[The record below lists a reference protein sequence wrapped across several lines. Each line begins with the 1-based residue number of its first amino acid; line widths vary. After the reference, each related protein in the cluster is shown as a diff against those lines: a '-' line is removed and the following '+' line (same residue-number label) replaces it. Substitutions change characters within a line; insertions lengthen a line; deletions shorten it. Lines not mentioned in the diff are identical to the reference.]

1 MDYSETVNLP
11 KTDFSMK
18 ANLRQKEPEMLKK
31 WDSSG
36 IYRQLRENRKGRD
49 KFILHDGPPYA
60 NGDIHLGHALNKL
73 LKDFIIKYKGFRG
86 YDAPYIPGWDCHG
99 LPIEHNVM
107 KENGIKKETADTD
120 EVRRKCRNYAL
131 KYVDKQKKQFQR
143 LGISGDWD
151 NPYLTLRPG
160 YEAEILKVFRDLA
173 VKGYI
178 YRKLKPIYWCPS
190 CETALAEAEVEYHD
204 HKSPSIFVKFKL
216 QDSND
221 YPEGTCI
228 VIWTTTPWTLPG
240 NVAVA
245 VHPEYDY
252 CLAEVINEKN
262 GAREHYILAEGLLPQ
277 FEKKIPGFTIKT
289 VKKMKGN
296 TLEGLSCRHPF
307 IDRSSAVV
315 AADYV
320 TLEQGT
326 GCVHIAPGHG
336 EEDYFVGL
344 KYNLPVISP
353 VDSRGRFTKDVP
365 MWQGINVV
373 EANAGIISHLE
384 TIGALIAVEEISHS
398 YPHCWR
404 CKTPVIFISTYQ
416 WFMSLAHEGLK
427 DKLLDLIGH
436 VKWIPSWGESR
447 FQNTV
452 SRRPDWCLSRQRFWG
467 VPIPVLYCLKCENP
481 VLEAAV
487 MDPLIEKVK
496 TSGVD
501 IWFREKPSEL
511 VPEGY
516 LCPHCGGRDFE
527 KKQEIFDVWFE
538 SGVSYSA
545 VVRADPGLS
554 FPSDM
559 YLEGSDQH
567 RGWFQSSLI
576 PSAALLGTAPFKSV
590 LTHGFMLDAQGK
602 AMHKSAGNVISP
614 FEIIDK
620 YGADVLRL
628 WVSSEDYRNDVRI
641 GPEILERITDSYR
654 RIRNTFKYI
663 LGNISDMP
671 EAELVPVDKLTP
683 IDKWA
688 LNKLSLLI
696 KSVGEDYENYE
707 FHKIYQKIHNFCVID
722 MSSLYFDI
730 LKDRLYTS
738 GKSDPARRSAQTVLY
753 LTGKAL
759 AHLLAPI
766 LCFTAEEVWS
776 YLKPAD
782 ESIFLTEWDFS
793 GVPAY
798 DDKIDAGMAGIIEL
812 KNRVAGK
819 LEELRKDKVI
829 GQSLEAGVVIS
840 AQGEELAYL
849 KSAGEE
855 FLKTFLI
862 VSSVELSEGPSGI
875 EAKKSDGEKCER
887 CWNYS
892 KELGSDSFHPGLCPK
907 CARVV
912 SGL

>member
-31 WDSSG
+31 WEKADLYG
-36 IYRQLRENRKGRD
+36 KLRKSKKGRK

-73 LKDFIIKYKGFRG
+73 LKDIIIKHKGFRG
-86 YDAPYIPGWDCHG
+86 YDAPFIPGWDCHG

-107 KENGIKKETADTD
+107 KEYSLNKETADID
-120 EVRRKCRNYAL
+120 EVRKKCRNYAL
-131 KYVDKQKKQFQR
+131 KYVEKQKKQFQR
-143 LGISGDWD
+143 LGIAGDWD
-151 NPYLTLRPG
+151 NPYLTLKPG

-173 VKGYI
+173 VKGFI

-204 HKSPSIFVKFKL
+204 HKSPSVFVKFKL
-216 QDSND
+216 KNGADFPGD
-221 YPEGTCI
+221 TCFI
-228 VIWTTTPWTLPG
+228 IWTTTPWTLPG
-240 NVAVA
+240 NVAIA
-245 VHPEYDY
+245 LHPEFDY
-252 CLAEVINEKN
+252 CLAEVENQKT
-262 GAREHYILAEGLLPQ
+262 GAVESFILAEALLPQ
-277 FEKKIPGFTIKT
+277 LESRMPGSAFRLL
-289 VKKMKGN
+289 KKMKGSA
-296 TLEGLSCRHPF
+296 LEGLSCAHPF
-307 IDRSSAVV
+307 IDRVSKVV
-315 AADYV
+315 LADYV

-353 VDSRGRFTKDVP
+353 VDSKGRFTPDVP
-365 MWQGINVV
+365 MWQGIKVF
-373 EANAGIISHLE
+373 EANAGIIKHLE
-384 TIGALIAVEEISHS
+384 SIGALIAVEEISHS

-416 WFMSLAHEGLK
+416 WFMSLSHEGLK
-427 DKLLDLIGH
+427 DRLLGLIGH
-436 VKWIPSWGESR
+436 VKWIPSWGESI

-467 VPIPVLYCLKCENP
+467 VPIPVLYCSGCGEA
-481 VLEAAV
+481 VLDAAV
-487 MDPLIEKVK
+487 IDPLIEKVR

-501 IWFREKPSEL
+501 IWFRVKISAL

-516 LCPHCGGRDFE
+516 ACPHCGGGAFE

-538 SGVSYSA
+538 SGVSYAA
-545 VVRADPGLS
+545 VVRADENLA

-576 PSAALLGTAPFKSV
+576 PSAALLGTAPYKSV

-620 YGADVLRL
+620 YGADILRL

-671 EAELVPVDKLTP
+671 EAEALAVGQMPPVDR
-683 IDKWA
+683 WA
-688 LNKLSLLI
+688 LNKLALLI
-696 KSVGEDYENYE
+696 KSVGEDYENFE
-707 FHKIYQKIHNFCVID
+707 FHKIYQKIHNFCAID
-722 MSSLYFDI
+722 MSSQYFDI

-738 GKSDPARRSAQTVLY
+738 GRKDPARRSAQTVLLY
-753 LTGKAL
+753 TGKAL

-766 LCFTAEEVWS
+766 LCFTAEEAWG
-776 YLKPAD
+776 YLNPSD

-793 GVPAY
+793 AVPPY
-798 DDKIDAGMAGIIEL
+798 DEKIDAGMAGIIEL

-840 AQGEELAYL
+840 AEGAELEYLGSFGEDY
-849 KSAGEE
+849 
-855 FLKTFLI
+855 LKTFFI
-862 VSSVELSEGPSGI
+862 VSQVELARGPSGI
-875 EAKKSDGEKCER
+875 EVKRAAGGKCQR

-892 KELGSDSFHPGLCPK
+892 EKLGEDGRHPELCPR
-907 CARVV
+907 CAGVMA
-912 SGL
+912 GL